1 MPRLETQT
9 KPGVPSVAGC
19 GVAASRGRRRHRSP
33 SPPLR
38 RHNEDDGADHGVSNL
53 SESEG
58 SRTDSRHRRRCK
70 GRGRSRSGKR
80 SRRGRSRGSSSD
92 SDVDSETS
100 YESRKRSRRSSHNRS
115 SGKKSKGSDFGGS
128 GKHGRA
134 AKGNAKAGD
143 EKKDAVEFK
152 NMSALRKQQPAPDD
166 GPGPLVGP
174 LPLPRV
180 DVDVQVKYG
189 GALRPGEGDA
199 MAQFVQQGKR
209 IPRRG
214 EVGLSAEEIQR
225 FEEAGY
231 VMSGSR
237 HSRIT
242 AVRLRKENQV
252 YSAEE
257 KRALATFNYEQRAM
271 RESKVRDDLRRLVDK
286 TLGKLAETEH
296 DPFAMPP
303 SR

>member
-1 MPRLETQT
+1 MSAMPRLETQT

-19 GVAASRGRRRHRSP
+19 GAAASRGRRRHRSP
-33 SPPLR
+33 SPPLH
-38 RHNEDDGADHGVSNL
+38 RHNEADGADHGVSNL

-58 SRTDSRHRRRCK
+58 SRTDSRHRRRRK
-70 GRGRSRSGKR
+70 GRGRSSSGKR

-100 YESRKRSRRSSHNRS
+100 YESRKRSRRSSNNRS
-115 SGKKSKGSDFGGS
+115 SGKKIKGSDFGGS

-143 EKKDAVEFK
+143 EKKDAIEFK
-152 NMSALRKQQPAPDD
+152 NMSASRKQQPAPDD
-166 GPGPLVGP
+166 VPGP

-231 VMSGSR
+231 VMSWSR

-271 RESKVRDDLRRLVDK
+271 RESKVRDNLRRLVDK

>member
-19 GVAASRGRRRHRSP
+19 GAAASRGRRRHRSP
-33 SPPLR
+33 SPPLH
-38 RHNEDDGADHGVSNL
+38 RHNEADGADHG
-53 SESEG
+53 
-58 SRTDSRHRRRCK
+58 
-70 GRGRSRSGKR
+70 
-80 SRRGRSRGSSSD
+80 
-92 SDVDSETS
+92 
-100 YESRKRSRRSSHNRS
+100 
-115 SGKKSKGSDFGGS
+115 
-128 GKHGRA
+128 
-134 AKGNAKAGD
+134 
-143 EKKDAVEFK
+143 
-152 NMSALRKQQPAPDD
+152 PAPDD

-174 LPLPRV
+174 LPLPLPH
-180 DVDVQVKYG
+180 VDVQVKYG

-271 RESKVRDDLRRLVDK
+271 RESKVRDDLRRLVDR

>member
-1 MPRLETQT
+1 MLTRRPPTR
-9 KPGVPSVAGC
+9 AGRDQ
-19 GVAASRGRRRHRSP
+19 GEAATIARVGRKARDLIS
-33 SPPLR
+33 
-38 RHNEDDGADHGVSNL
+38 
-53 SESEG
+53 
-58 SRTDSRHRRRCK
+58 
-70 GRGRSRSGKR
+70 
-80 SRRGRSRGSSSD
+80 
-92 SDVDSETS
+92 
-100 YESRKRSRRSSHNRS
+100 
-115 SGKKSKGSDFGGS
+115 
-128 GKHGRA
+128 A
-134 AKGNAKAGD
+134 A
-143 EKKDAVEFK
+143 
-152 NMSALRKQQPAPDD
+152 P
-166 GPGPLVGP
+166 
-174 LPLPRV
+174 
-180 DVDVQVKYG
+180 VKYG

-286 TLGKLAETEH
+286 TLGKLAETQH

>member
-19 GVAASRGRRRHRSP
+19 GAAASRGRRRHRSP
-33 SPPLR
+33 SPPLH
-38 RHNEDDGADHGVSNL
+38 RHNEADGADHGVSNL

-58 SRTDSRHRRRCK
+58 SMTDSRHRRRRK

-80 SRRGRSRGSSSD
+80 SRCRRGRSRGSSSD

-100 YESRKRSRRSSHNRS
+100 CESRKRSRRSSHNRS
-115 SGKKSKGSDFGGS
+115 SGKKSKGSDFCGS
-128 GKHGRA
+128 GKHDRA
-134 AKGNAKAGD
+134 AKGN
-143 EKKDAVEFK
+143 
-152 NMSALRKQQPAPDD
+152 PAPDD

-174 LPLPRV
+174 LPLPLPH
-180 DVDVQVKYG
+180 VDVQVKYG

-271 RESKVRDDLRRLVDK
+271 RESKVRDDLRRLVDR

>member
-9 KPGVPSVAGC
+9 KPGVPSMAGC
-19 GVAASRGRRRHRSP
+19 GAAASRGRRRHRSP
-33 SPPLR
+33 SPPLQ
-38 RHNEDDGADHGVSNL
+38 DHGVSNL

-58 SRTDSRHRRRCK
+58 SRTDSRHRRRRK
-70 GRGRSRSGKR
+70 GRGRNRSGKR
-80 SRRGRSRGSSSD
+80 SRCRRGRSRGSSSD

-115 SGKKSKGSDFGGS
+115 SGTKSKGSDFCGS
-128 GKHGRA
+128 GKHDRA
-134 AKGNAKAGD
+134 AKGNVKAGD
-143 EKKDAVEFK
+143 EKKDAIESK
-152 NMSALRKQQPAPDD
+152 NMSASRKQQPAPDD
-166 GPGPLVGP
+166 DPAPLVGP
-174 LPLPRV
+174 LPLPHV
-180 DVDVQVKYG
+180 DVHVKYG

-286 TLGKLAETEH
+286 TLGKLAETQH